1 MGKLFK
7 DLTGKR
13 FGKVVV
19 VKRAENKNNRVAFL
33 CRCDCG
39 TEFVTLS
46 QNLVNG
52 WTKSCGCLNREKAS
66 QRVSKRNT
74 THGCSHTRLHDIWKN
89 MRSRCLRTYNTAY
102 KNYGGRG
109 IKICKEWN
117 DFKTFR
123 DWAYENGYS
132 EELTIDRVDVNGDYT
147 PENCRWVS
155 AEKQANNKRT
165 NHFVEHNGERKT
177 ISEWAKELGFPYSKL
192 KYRIQK
198 EMGEDNI
205 FSKCT
210 FSKKA
215 VLCVETGKIYPSVAK
230 AGKETGTHPSGIA
243 MCCRGKRKKAG
254 GFSWKY
260 CE

>member
-13 FGKVVV
+13 FGNVVAI
-19 VKRAENKNNRVAFL
+19 KRAENKNNRVAFL

-52 WTKSCGCLNREKAS
+52 WTKSCGFLNREKAS

-89 MRSRCLRTYNTAY
+89 MRSRCLRTYSTAY

-205 FSKCT
+205 FSK
-210 FSKKA
+210 
-215 VLCVETGKIYPSVAK
+215 LNIE
-230 AGKETGTHPSGIA
+230 KET
-243 MCCRGKRKKAG
+243 
-254 GFSWKY
+254 F
-260 CE
+260 